1 MLEVWWLEL
10 VLKHRYSALVGIV
23 GGFVDLI
30 AGVAVVQ
37 STVMVDDESMMAT
50 ANAQWVGYSLMLLG
64 VIVLSTGFYLLTPRM
79 MNRSVIGPV
88 MLLYGV
94 IMLVLGVAMFAG
106 MLSMM
111 QNSALSG
118 AAMLMTGTAM
128 LYSGYSMWKK

>member
-1 MLEVWWLEL
+1 MLEVWWLEV
-10 VLKHRYSALVGIV
+10 VLKQRYSAFVGIV

-30 AGVAVVQ
+30 AGVAVVR
-37 STVMVDDESMMAT
+37 STVIVEGESMMAT

-79 MNRSVIGPV
+79 MNRSFVGPV

-118 AAMLMTGTAM
+118 AAMLLTGTAM
-128 LYSGYSMWKK
+128 FYSGYSMRKK